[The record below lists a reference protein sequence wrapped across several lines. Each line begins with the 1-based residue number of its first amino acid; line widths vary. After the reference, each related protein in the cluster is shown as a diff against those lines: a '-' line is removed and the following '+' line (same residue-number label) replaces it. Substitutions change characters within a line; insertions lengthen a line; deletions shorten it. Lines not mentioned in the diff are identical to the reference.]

1 VNRDGALGLL
11 LLVLAAGYY
20 AAADAIPPST
30 LADAGG
36 PGGLPK
42 VYAVVLGVL
51 ALGLVARAR
60 RRDAAG
66 PVVSGRLLWR
76 VAGLL
81 GLGLLYLFAVEW
93 VGYPLGIA
101 GLLIGTTYHQGGRL
115 DRRVAVVGA
124 AGAVV
129 LWLLF
134 ALVLGIQVPAGAW
147 LDALR
152 GEP

>member
-1 VNRDGALGLL
+1 VNRDGVLGLL

-30 LADAGG
+30 LSDAVG

-42 VYAVVLGVL
+42 AYAVVLGAL
-51 ALGLVARAR
+51 ALGLVARGR
-60 RRDAAG
+60 RPDASA
-66 PVVSGRLLWR
+66 PAVSRHLLLR

-81 GLGLLYLFAVEW
+81 ALGVVYLIAVPW
-93 VGYPLGIA
+93 AGYPLAVASLI
-101 GLLIGTTYHQGGRL
+101 IGTTYYQGGRL
-115 DRRVAVVGA
+115 DRRVVAVGVAGA
-124 AGAVV
+124 AL

-134 ALVLGIQVPAGAW
+134 AQVLGIPLPAGAW

-152 GEP
+152 GTS